1 MSVFTLSMVNINK
14 QLTPLLLLNICL
26 NWVYTQ
32 KEGSHFRDIFLP
44 TSYPSPS
51 HIHLFSIYSH
61 YSIFMKEQIQNFD
74 IPGSRQTKV
83 IFTNN
88 QNLLCFW
95 FKLLLIKEDWKH
107 EKCFEIPTLNFYF
120 CRPCCRCSLSRYLLR
135 MVNEFFFN
143 ICWEVIFNQNRIF
156 NTFSKI
162 IQNWIKQNM

>member
-1 MSVFTLSMVNINK
+1 MNKQPHLYFSVVKLWINNSIFMFILCLWYLLINKFISLSVIKIKKLLSMIYIWINNLSVFTLSMVNINK

-61 YSIFMKEQIQNFD
+61 YSIFMKEQILNFD

-88 QNLLCFW
+88 
-95 FKLLLIKEDWKH
+95 
-107 EKCFEIPTLNFYF
+107 
-120 CRPCCRCSLSRYLLR
+120 
-135 MVNEFFFN
+135 
-143 ICWEVIFNQNRIF
+143 
-156 NTFSKI
+156 
-162 IQNWIKQNM
+162 